1 MSKLISHAC
10 RGPKGGNSWEQTGVG
25 VRTPAMGMEVVRFT
39 DNLMQSRRECNPLQ
53 LHRLGPELPEGEMSR
68 ADPPPRPYH
77 LVS

>member
-1 MSKLISHAC
+1 
-10 RGPKGGNSWEQTGVG
+10 
-25 VRTPAMGMEVVRFT
+25 MGMEVVRFT

-53 LHRLGPELPEGEMSR
+53 LHRLGPELPEGELSR